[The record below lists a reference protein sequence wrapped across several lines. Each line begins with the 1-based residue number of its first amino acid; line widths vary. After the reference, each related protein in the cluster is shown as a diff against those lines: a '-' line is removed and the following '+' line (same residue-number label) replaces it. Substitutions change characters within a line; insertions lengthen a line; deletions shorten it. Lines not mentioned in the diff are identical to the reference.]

1 MKKIDVTLLTDA
13 RFVQPV
19 EMNWYTQNILDDDKY
34 VQQALEKRG
43 LTVVRMN
50 WDSPAFDWTETRCA
64 IFRTTWDYFDRFA
77 EFSAWLDTVS
87 KQTQLINPI
96 ETIRWNIDKH
106 YLQDLAAS
114 GVNIPTTL
122 FIEQGDA
129 RTLAQIVASTNWSTL
144 IVKPAVSGA
153 ARHTYKFTRE
163 DVKEQEVIFQQLIAE
178 EAMLLQE
185 FQRNIL
191 TKGEVALVVVNGE
204 YSHAVLKKAKAGDF
218 RVQDDFGGSVH
229 DYTPSAEEI
238 LFAENAVR
246 HVSPLPVY
254 ARVDIIW
261 DNEDKLCVSELE
273 LIEPELWF
281 RKYPQAA
288 ELLADAVVKRMDG

>member
-19 EMNWYTQNILDDDKY
+19 EMNWYTQNILDDDKF

-96 ETIRWNIDKH
+96 ETIRWNVDKH
-106 YLQDLAAS
+106 YLKDLAAKR
-114 GVNIPTTL
+114 VNIPTTV
-122 FIEQGDA
+122 FIEIGDK
-129 RTLAQIVASTNWSTL
+129 RTLQEVVNATPWSTL
-144 IVKPAVSGA
+144 VLKPAISGA

-163 DVKEQEVIFQQLIAE
+163 RAEELESVFQQLIHE

-185 FQRNIL
+185 FQHRVL
-191 TKGEVALVVVNGE
+191 SKGEVALVVLDGQ
-204 YSHAVLKKAKAGDF
+204 YSHAVLKMAKPGDF
-218 RVQDDFGGSVH
+218 RVQDDFGGTLHSYIPSLEEVH
-229 DYTPSAEEI
+229 
-238 LFAENAVR
+238 FAEDAVR
-246 HVSPLPVY
+246 QVNPLPTY

-261 DNEDKLCVSELE
+261 DNENQLCLSELE

-281 RKYPQAA
+281 RRHPPAA
-288 ELLADAVVKRMDG
+288 DLLAEAVVKRMDG